1 MLQLIVE
8 VVKTYL
14 QREFLMLCVCVL
26 QEWALEKK
34 RLTDANAQALE
45 KASTAQLVT
54 LYRYSRFAL
63 SCSVMIIEWGKM

>member
-1 MLQLIVE
+1 MLDGWDAYSSSLYALQLIVE

-14 QREFLMLCVCVL
+14 QHVFLMLCVCVL

-45 KASTAQLVT
+45 KASTAQLGDTVQ
-54 LYRYSRFAL
+54 
-63 SCSVMIIEWGKM
+63 IQ